1 MTAPPPDGTLTEES
15 YARAALTYLAEPAD
29 QWLNGLILAHG
40 ATRTLEAIRSGRL
53 PDAERRLRDTAV
65 HTADAAALAGAL
77 ASAPGRAADAG

>member
-1 MTAPPPDGTLTEES
+1 MTAAAARTARSTEES

-29 QWLNGLILAHG
+29 RWLNGLISAHG

-53 PDAERRLRDTAV
+53 PEPSGDFPMPRS
-65 HTADAAALAGAL
+65 HADAAAVDGAL